1 MEQKKLN
8 YVNHLNPSNIARPY
22 NECLIKKTKDV
33 FNGLSVFKAK
43 MPWPVKGININ
54 NGANVVIAPKVR
66 PEKYDIFNPSIMK
79 TK

>member
-1 MEQKKLN
+1 M
-8 YVNHLNPSNIARPY
+8 ARPY
-22 NECLIKKTKDV
+22 SECLIKKTIDI
-33 FNGLSVFKAK
+33 FTGFSVFEAK

-54 NGANVVIAPKVR
+54 NGANVVVAPKTS